1 MLCGVRGTSAF
12 PTYSLIQRI
21 QTAPWVMRTIKRVAP
36 EIKIKSLKKKIALP
50 LGSRRGLSGASGV
63 GHRMVGAALNLA
75 ASELYL
81 ALLSRC

>member
-21 QTAPWVMRTIKRVAP
+21 QTAPWVMRTVKRVAP

-50 LGSRRGLSGASGV
+50 LGSRRGLRGASGM
-63 GHRMVGAALNLA
+63 GPRMVGAALNLA
-75 ASELYL
+75 ASELHL
-81 ALLSRC
+81 VLVNRC